1 MLDIPAM
8 KRDLPGFL
16 LCSILLLL
24 TVGADCG
31 PGPEPDDDDATDSG
45 LCDGVEEVAGTSVT
59 LETVATGLSSPVHV
73 SHAGDGS
80 GRVFVVEQAGRIVEL
95 DSAGS
100 QRDWLDI
107 AGQVGSGGERGLLSV
122 AFHPAFAGNGRF
134 FVNYTD
140 GSGSTTVSEFGLSGA
155 DTATSL
161 ADSGSERVLL
171 TQSQPAPNH
180 NGGQLAFGPDGRL
193 YIGLGD
199 GGGGGATFGAGQNPE
214 TMLAK
219 ILRIDVDSGD
229 PYSVPDDNPFVGDG
243 EHFDETWAWGLRNPW
258 RFSFDRQTGEL
269 WIADVGQNEW
279 EEIHIGQAGGNFGWP
294 EMEGNNCFTSGCDPS
309 QFEPAV
315 WEYDHSPGGGGQWG
329 YSITGGHVY
338 RGCRMPDLRG
348 LYFYSDYNYIDSPLW
363 SLAWDGST
371 ATEGPAEMSAIGGL
385 VSSFGEDEQGEI
397 YLCDHSGG
405 RLLKIVPG
413 S

>member
-1 MLDIPAM
+1 M
-8 KRDLPGFL
+8 KRDLSGFL

-24 TVGADCG
+24 SVGADCG
-31 PGPEPDDDDATDSG
+31 PGPEPDDDDATDSD
-45 LCDGVEEVAGTSVT
+45 LCDGVEEVAGTSVA

-80 GRVFVVEQAGRIVEL
+80 GRVFVVEQAGRIVEI
-95 DSAGS
+95 DSTGS

-107 AGQVGSGGERGLLSV
+107 AGQVGSGGERGLLSM
-122 AFHPAFAGNGRF
+122 AFHPGFAGNGRF

-140 GSGSTTVSEFGLSGA
+140 GSGTTNVSEFGLAGA

-171 TQSQPAPNH
+171 TESQPAPNH
-180 NGGQLAFGPDGRL
+180 NGGQLAFGPDGML

-199 GGGGGATFGAGQNPE
+199 GGGGGDTFGAGQNPE

-243 EHFDETWAWGLRNPW
+243 DHFDETWAWGLRNPW

-279 EEIHIGQAGGNFGWP
+279 EEIHIGQAG
-294 EMEGNNCFTSGCDPS
+294 
-309 QFEPAV
+309 
-315 WEYDHSPGGGGQWG
+315 
-329 YSITGGHVY
+329 
-338 RGCRMPDLRG
+338 
-348 LYFYSDYNYIDSPLW
+348 
-363 SLAWDGST
+363 
-371 ATEGPAEMSAIGGL
+371 
-385 VSSFGEDEQGEI
+385 QGVVFFNHLH
-397 YLCDHSGG
+397 YYCHL
-405 RLLKIVPG
+405 
-413 S
+413 